1 MSENEWAFTVK
12 FFSMDRRPRGV
23 ESMTCPKCGQTL
35 YGPQWDTLYGVLRYR
50 CRCGYIYMRSA
61 KDQAQGW
68 GEFECRREDGI
79 SDDLS

>member
-1 MSENEWAFTVK
+1 MAEGEY
-12 FFSMDRRPRGV
+12 MI
-23 ESMTCPKCGQTL
+23 CPKCGQKL

-68 GEFECRREDGI
+68 GH
-79 SDDLS
+79 L